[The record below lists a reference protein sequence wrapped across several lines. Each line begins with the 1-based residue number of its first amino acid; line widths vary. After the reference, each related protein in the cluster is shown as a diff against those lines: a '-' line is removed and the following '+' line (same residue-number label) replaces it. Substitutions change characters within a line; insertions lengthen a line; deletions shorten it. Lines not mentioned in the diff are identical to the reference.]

1 MELFDYFRVSNVWN
15 MLQKNLKPKKK
26 YIIIGVVITLLVAI
40 ILTANFFAG
49 TIAEKKI
56 RQALKSSDSGYL
68 IDFDRAKVNFFTM
81 TVIIKDLT
89 ISPDSA
95 LLAQY
100 KDKESRQKSLYQ
112 VEIPVLRLRHIDAV
126 SILGTKQIDISEIVC
141 NKMVLTLLTGGGKQ
155 ERHRVTEEQ
164 VDKGININRI
174 ALPEIG
180 GVGIGLVKFNAFT
193 LYVVNLPKEDTVLVN
208 KGADFTL
215 DNLSLIKNPLDT
227 NTFRLVMKDMR
238 LDIEDE
244 DFVFSTKDYHFSFG
258 RLSFSLH
265 NRLLHIENA
274 RFSPKRNMYSMASSM
289 KFRNDVYNLTTD
301 VIDMHLGDIKSMIL
315 NGSYDFP
322 LVKMTGLKLFVL
334 RNRSLPFDES
344 KRPLLPNDLL
354 KHMTTGLNIDSLIIN
369 KSQLVYEESN
379 SDKEP
384 TMKVSLDR
392 LKVLVTGITSV
403 SDSMKL
409 RPMKMKIEAE
419 LQNQIPMEVDF
430 TFPLASVRDTFS
442 YYGAL
447 GGGAMSVFNPMLESA
462 AGVKFSSGDLKSI
475 KFHVRANN
483 TYAMGSM
490 TMLYDNLNGTVL
502 RKDGHEDNKLLSWI
516 ANQVLKSDNPAAG
529 EQPREVPIYFN
540 RVMYKGFGNFAF
552 KPLLSG
558 ILATTI
564 PTFDKS
570 NQKSIDEINGVTRRD
585 LRKRKREDKRKNN

>member
-1 MELFDYFRVSNVWN
+1 
-15 MLQKNLKPKKK
+15 MLHIIPKSKKK
-26 YIIIGVVITLLVAI
+26 YVVTGMVIAVLVIIILI
-40 ILTANFFAG
+40 ANFYAG
-49 TIAEKKI
+49 SIAEKKI
-56 RQALKSSDSGYL
+56 RKALQTSGSGYL
-68 IDFDRAKVNFFTM
+68 IDFDRAKINFFTM

-89 ISPDSA
+89 ITPDST

-100 KDKESRQKSLYQ
+100 KGKKSVQKSLYK

-126 SILGTKQIDISEIVC
+126 SILGTKQIDIREIIF
-141 NKMVLTLLTGGGKQ
+141 NKMVLTLITGGGKQ
-155 ERHRVTEEQ
+155 ERRRVTEEQ

-180 GVGIGLVKFNAFT
+180 GVGIGLIKFNAFT

-215 DNLSLIKNPLDT
+215 DNLRLIKNPLDT
-227 NTFRLVMKDMR
+227 NTFRLVTEDVR

-244 DFVFSTKDYHFSFG
+244 SFDFSTKDYK
-258 RLSFSLH
+258 LSFSRL
-265 NRLLHIENA
+265 NFSIREKLLHVENLKV
-274 RFSPKRNMYSMASSM
+274 SPKRNMYAMASAK
-289 KFRNDVYNLTTD
+289 KFRSDVFNVTTD
-301 VIDMHLGDIKSMIL
+301 MIDVHLGDFKSMIL

-322 LVKMTGLKLFVL
+322 LVKMSGLKLFVL

-344 KRPLLPNDLL
+344 KRPLLPNALL
-354 KHMTTGLNIDSLIIN
+354 KSMTTRLNIDSLMIG

-384 TMKVSLDR
+384 SMKVSLDR

-409 RPMKMKIEAE
+409 RPMKMQIAAK
-419 LQNQIPMEVDF
+419 LQNQIPMEVNF

-442 YYGAL
+442 YYGSL

-462 AGVKFSSGDLKSI
+462 AGVRFSSGDLESI

-483 TYAMGSM
+483 TYAMGNM
-490 TMLYDNLNGTVL
+490 TMLYHNLAGTVL
-502 RKDGHEDNKLLSWI
+502 RKDGQEDNKLLSWI
-516 ANQVLKSDNPAAG
+516 ANQVLKSDNPVAG
-529 EQPREVPIYFN
+529 EAPREVPIYFN

-570 NQKSIDEINGVTRRD
+570 NQKSIDEVNHTTRRD
-585 LRKRKREDKRKNN
+585 LRKRRREEKRMSN

>member
-1 MELFDYFRVSNVWN
+1 
-15 MLQKNLKPKKK
+15 MLQDIPKMKKK
-26 YIIIGVVITLLVAI
+26 YVVAGMVIAVLVIIILI
-40 ILTANFFAG
+40 ANFFAG
-49 TIAEKKI
+49 SIAEKKI
-56 RQALKSSDSGYL
+56 RRALQISGSGYL
-68 IDFDRAKVNFFTM
+68 IDFDRAKINFLTM

-89 ISPDSA
+89 ITPDSA

-100 KDKESRQKSLYQ
+100 KGKESVQKSLYK

-126 SILGTKQIDISEIVC
+126 SILGTKQIDIREIIF
-141 NKMVLTLLTGGGKQ
+141 NKMVLTIITGGGKH

-180 GVGIGLVKFNAFT
+180 GVGIGSIKFNAFT

-215 DNLSLIKNPLDT
+215 DNLSLIKNPIDT

-244 DFVFSTKDYHFSFG
+244 EFDFSTKDYNFSFSH
-258 RLSFSLH
+258 LNFSLH
-265 NRLLHIENA
+265 DKLLHIENTT
-274 RFSPKRNMYSMASSM
+274 FSPKRNMYAMASAM
-289 KFRNDVYNLTTD
+289 KFRDDVFNVVIDVTDVY
-301 VIDMHLGDIKSMIL
+301 LGDIKSMIL

-354 KHMTTGLNIDSLIIN
+354 KNMTTGLNIDSIIIN

-403 SDSMKL
+403 ADSMKL
-409 RPMKMKIEAE
+409 RPMKMKIRAD
-419 LQNQIPMEVDF
+419 LQNQIPMEVNF

-442 YYGAL
+442 YYGSL

-462 AGVKFSSGDLKSI
+462 AGVRFSSGDLESI

-490 TMLYDNLNGTVL
+490 TMLYHNLTGTVL
-502 RKDGHEDNKLLSWI
+502 RKDGKEDNKLLSWI
-516 ANQVLKSDNPAAG
+516 ANQVLKSANPAVG
-529 EQPREVPIYFN
+529 DQPREVPIYFD

-570 NQKSIDEINGVTRRD
+570 NQNSIDEVKGTTRRD
-585 LRKRKREDKRKNN
+585 LRKRKRDEKRKNN